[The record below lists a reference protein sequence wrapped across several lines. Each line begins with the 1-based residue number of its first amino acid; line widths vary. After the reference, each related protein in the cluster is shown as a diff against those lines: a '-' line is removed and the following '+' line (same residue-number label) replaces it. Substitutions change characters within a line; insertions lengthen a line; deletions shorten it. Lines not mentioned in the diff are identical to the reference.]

1 MMSKLLFLL
10 FLLISVEGLTQPGDS
25 LIQRQSNQ
33 QSVVDDSVLPKQ
45 GTQKDSVINMPFKA
59 DSLQFKESMERNMN
73 SILEL
78 QRDHRA
84 REKRNAIIRIGIGVA
99 FLIVLIIG
107 LRRKVVKK

>member
-1 MMSKLLFLL
+1 MSKLLFL
-10 FLLISVEGLTQPGDS
+10 FLLFVSVKGLSQPGDS
-25 LIQRQSNQ
+25 LIQRHGNQSP
-33 QSVVDDSVLPKQ
+33 VIFDSVLRKPGIQ
-45 GTQKDSVINMPFKA
+45 NDSVINMSINT
-59 DSLQFKESMERNMN
+59 DSLLFKESMERNMN

-107 LRRKVVKK
+107 LRRKAVKK